1 MLLQKKAT
9 WRVFSAEL
17 ERITFV
23 AHAGLGLIPVFNVV
37 EDVDVIWLFT
47 LKKKD
52 IIKNDYYVYRLLHDE
67 MTVTDAD
74 EYVGP

>member
-1 MLLQKKAT
+1 M
-9 WRVFSAEL
+9 
-17 ERITFV
+17 
-23 AHAGLGLIPVFNVV
+23 PVLNVV
-37 EDVDVIWLFT
+37 KDVDVICLFT

-52 IIKNDYYVYRLLHDE
+52 IIKNDYYVYLLLHDE

>member
-9 WRVFSAEL
+9 WRVFSAEF
-17 ERITFV
+17 ERILFV
-23 AHAGLGLIPVFNVV
+23 AHAGIGLILVLNVN
-37 EDVDVIWLFT
+37 EDVDVTWLFT

-52 IIKNDYYVYRLLHDE
+52 IIKNDYYVYLLLHDE